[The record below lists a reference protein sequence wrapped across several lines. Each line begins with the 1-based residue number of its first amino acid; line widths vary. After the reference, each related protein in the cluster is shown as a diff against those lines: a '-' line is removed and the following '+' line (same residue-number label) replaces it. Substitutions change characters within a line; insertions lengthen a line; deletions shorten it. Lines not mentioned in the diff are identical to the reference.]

1 MSSNILLISANR
13 CTTPDPVFPL
23 GLSCLNAA
31 LRRAG
36 HRTVWFDPLPKPDG
50 FEQVLKPC
58 KPDFIAVSVR
68 NIDDVL
74 IRKQE
79 TYYADPAALL
89 ATIRRHS
96 NASIILG
103 GSGFSIFPQRLLELL
118 GADFG
123 ISGAGESGLVA
134 LIEALEKGG
143 DYRGIPGLV
152 FRHNG
157 KVVVN
162 PATLHPVD
170 QELADE
176 DRPVAIASHYLRT
189 SGMLNVQ
196 TQRGCGFRCGY
207 CTYPLIEGRR
217 NLRRQPDQVAAEL
230 EQLQR
235 RGARY
240 VFITDSIFNS
250 SRQHIVEVCEAI
262 LRRNVKMSWGCFLRP
277 QGLTL
282 DVVKLMAR
290 AGLAHIEF
298 GSDSF
303 CDKVLAAYRK
313 DLTFDDILASSELA
327 RQANIDF
334 CHFLIAGGPGETQ
347 ATLAQGFINSQRLK
361 GAVIMAVVGM
371 RIYPGTHLFE
381 QAVVEGLIQPDA
393 NLLAPVYYLAPG
405 LTQEEIFDHLR
416 TFARRSANWIAAD
429 PNPGYSHVVE
439 RLRQRGVVGPLWSY
453 FAMMQRLW
461 PHGVAGGT
469 AP

>member
-1 MSSNILLISANR
+1 MSSNVLLISTNR

-36 HRTVWFDPLPKPDG
+36 HRTFWFDRLAEPDR
-50 FEQVLKPC
+50 FEEVLTSC
-58 KPDFIAVSVR
+58 QPDFIALSLR

-79 TYYADPAALL
+79 TYYAEPAALR
-89 ATIRRHS
+89 AIIRRHT
-96 NASIILG
+96 NAPIILG
-103 GSGFSIFPQRLLELL
+103 GSGFSIFPRRLLELL

-123 ISGAGESGLVA
+123 ICGAGETGLVA
-134 LIEALEKGG
+134 LIEALERGG

-152 FRHNG
+152 FRQAG
-157 KVVVN
+157 KIVVN
-162 PATLHPVD
+162 PATLYPVD
-170 QELADE
+170 QELTDD
-176 DRPVAIASHYLRT
+176 DRPEAITSHYLRS

-196 TQRGCGFRCGY
+196 TQRGCSFRCGY

-217 NLRRQPDQVAAEL
+217 HLRRQPDQVAAEF

-282 DVVKLMAR
+282 DLVKLMAQ

-303 CDKVLAAYRK
+303 CDEVLAAYRK
-313 DLTFDDILASSELA
+313 DLTFDDILSCGELA
-327 RQANIDF
+327 R
-334 CHFLIAGGPGETQ
+334 
-347 ATLAQGFINSQRLK
+347 
-361 GAVIMAVVGM
+361 
-371 RIYPGTHLFE
+371 
-381 QAVVEGLIQPDA
+381 
-393 NLLAPVYYLAPG
+393 
-405 LTQEEIFDHLR
+405 
-416 TFARRSANWIAAD
+416 
-429 PNPGYSHVVE
+429 
-439 RLRQRGVVGPLWSY
+439 
-453 FAMMQRLW
+453 
-461 PHGVAGGT
+461 
-469 AP
+469 